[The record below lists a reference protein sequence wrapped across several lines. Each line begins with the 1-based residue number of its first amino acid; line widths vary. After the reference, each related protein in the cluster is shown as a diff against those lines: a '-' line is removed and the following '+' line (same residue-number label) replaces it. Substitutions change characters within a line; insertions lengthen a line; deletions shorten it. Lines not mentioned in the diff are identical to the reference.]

1 MRTSPG
7 CDPHATL
14 AELERLALEAGCP
27 EIAAEARAL
36 DERLAE
42 GRFFVVCVGQFKR
55 GKSTLLNTTN
65 IARAQ
70 NDLIERAR
78 QSRQRLETEIRGRIS
93 EAHEVAAR
101 ALARA
106 REAHAAGGD
115 AVRAELDRL
124 DHLRRVVAALT
135 DGERAEAGRAG

>member
-7 CDPHATL
+7 SDPHTTL
-14 AELERLALEAGCP
+14 TGFERLALDAGCP

-36 DERLAE
+36 DERLGE
-42 GRFFVVCVGQFKR
+42 GRFFVVCVGRFKR
-55 GKSTLLNTTN
+55 GKSTLLDINST
-65 IARAQ
+65 RVQ

-78 QSRQRLETEIRGRIS
+78 QSRQRLEAEIRGRIS

-106 REAHAAGGD
+106 REAHAAGAD

-135 DGERAEAGRAG
+135 DGKRAEAGRAG

>member
-1 MRTSPG
+1 VRR
-7 CDPHATL
+7 AARL
-14 AELERLALEAGCP
+14 YLERL
-27 EIAAEARAL
+27 L
-36 DERLAE
+36 DTN
-42 GRFFVVCVGQFKR
+42 
-55 GKSTLLNTTN
+55 ST
-65 IARAQ
+65 RVQ

-106 REAHAAGGD
+106 REAHAAGAD

-124 DHLRRVVAALT
+124 DYLKHVVAALT
-135 DGERAEAGRAG
+135 DGQRAEAGRAG